1 MGLDLL
7 FQVED
12 DKAAVAIPTVTATL
26 GLIAGATLIRDRERG
41 PGEGTDGTFGSAFLS
56 VGDGLR
62 VGLPIPLPTAVPTLG
77 QHGKRRLRP
86 AFQIRLFNA
95 RF

>member
-12 DKAAVAIPTVTATL
+12 DKAAVAIPTITATL
-26 GLIAGATLIRDRERG
+26 ALIAAATLTRDRERG
-41 PGEGTDGTFGSAFLS
+41 PGEGTDGTFRSALLS

-62 VGLPIPLPTAVPTLG
+62 VGFPIPLPTVVPTLG
-77 QHGKRRLRP
+77 EHGERRLRP
-86 AFQIRLFNA
+86 AFQIRLLSA